1 MIKYPYIGLGYGL
14 ISLVATTMY
23 VCQREGGMMKRCGG
37 GGLTL
42 WSGGLIR
49 STLACSV

>member
-23 VCQREGGMMKRCGG
+23 VCQREGGRDEEE
-37 GGLTL
+37 GGLHC
-42 WSGGLIR
+42 GQVGL
-49 STLACSV
+49 

>member
-23 VCQREGGMMKRCGG
+23 VCQREGGRDDEEVRRRGAYIVVRWAYKVNSSM
-37 GGLTL
+37 
-42 WSGGLIR
+42 
-49 STLACSV
+49 